1 MSEIS
6 KDFKKNRI
14 EFSNKITFL
23 QFALSI
29 LIVYQH
35 TSWNYNG
42 SLLALSQ
49 IHGFLFY
56 LTQTAVPLFFMISG
70 YLFYRTFKI
79 EKAVDKLK
87 SRIKTLVVPY
97 LIWNVIYAVGM
108 ILLKHF
114 GFVNSVHIENNWKLL
129 LQILNSDFSPLWFV
143 KYLIVFS
150 LIGPLMYYVFKN
162 KYIGAIAVVTIF
174 VSNLLFCTLGIV
186 ETPINVNSNNP
197 VMFNYQYVFYA
208 IGAYSAIHLKE
219 VVEKP
224 NKTRAV
230 SGAIILGILCVLY
243 WMPFFETNVIV
254 GHTFRLI
261 FGIALWFAC
270 DFIKNI
276 ETPSYMRMSFF
287 IYCAHLLP
295 LQCLQAVIRLILNKL
310 DISFGVFYVIE
321 WIALPICLVAAII
334 FIGNVMKKY
343 MPKVWNVL
351 TGSRA

>member
-1 MSEIS
+1 MSE
-6 KDFKKNRI
+6 KGKKTRSGRI

-35 TSWNYNG
+35 TSWRYNG

-150 LIGPLMYYVFKN
+150 F
-162 KYIGAIAVVTIF
+162 YI
-174 VSNLLFCTLGIV
+174 
-186 ETPINVNSNNP
+186 
-197 VMFNYQYVFYA
+197 
-208 IGAYSAIHLKE
+208 
-219 VVEKP
+219 
-224 NKTRAV
+224 
-230 SGAIILGILCVLY
+230 
-243 WMPFFETNVIV
+243 
-254 GHTFRLI
+254 
-261 FGIALWFAC
+261 
-270 DFIKNI
+270 
-276 ETPSYMRMSFF
+276 
-287 IYCAHLLP
+287 
-295 LQCLQAVIRLILNKL
+295 
-310 DISFGVFYVIE
+310 IS
-321 WIALPICLVAAII
+321 
-334 FIGNVMKKY
+334 
-343 MPKVWNVL
+343 
-351 TGSRA
+351 